1 MTLQLCHIWTFG
13 CCCSQCGLKSL
24 YQHLL
29 LILLRHQDAQKQN
42 KQTKKEQLI
51 LPEKVIRTEI
61 TESKTLK
68 LRSLSNPSTYSL
80 CILPIRYPIPQPR
93 VLQLLVVIGNNDLLT
108 FWPTWPQSGSF
119 LHAYTWIKLSV
130 Y

>member
-1 MTLQLCHIWTFG
+1 MSDSEHTLKYDTPIMSYLNLW
-13 CCCSQCGLKSL
+13 
-24 YQHLL
+24 LL
-29 LILLRHQDAQKQN
+29 LFSVWFKVTVPTSIINTFEIPRCSKT

-61 TESKTLK
+61 AESKTLK

-108 FWPTWPQSGSF
+108 F
-119 LHAYTWIKLSV
+119 
-130 Y
+130 

>member
-1 MTLQLCHIWTFG
+1 MSDSEHTLKYDTPIMSYLNLW
-13 CCCSQCGLKSL
+13 
-24 YQHLL
+24 LL
-29 LILLRHQDAQKQN
+29 LFSVWFKVTVPTSIINTFETPRTKNKTN

-68 LRSLSNPSTYSL
+68 LRSLSNPSTYGL
-80 CILPIRYPIPQPR
+80 WILPIRYPIPQPR

-108 FWPTWPQSGSF
+108 F
-119 LHAYTWIKLSV
+119 
-130 Y
+130 